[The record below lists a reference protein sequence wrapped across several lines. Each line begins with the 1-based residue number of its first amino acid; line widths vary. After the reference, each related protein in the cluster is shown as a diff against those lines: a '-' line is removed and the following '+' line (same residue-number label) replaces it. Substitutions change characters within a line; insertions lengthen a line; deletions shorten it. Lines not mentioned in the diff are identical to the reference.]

1 MLTDQEVARYLGP
14 PIDSRDAVAAHIRTI
29 RERHKAD
36 GFGLLAVVLR
46 EDGRVIGRS
55 GFLVWDSRTLDRELA
70 MTLRPPPEP
79 GSARREAN
87 HEPQKHNEE
96 EGGTRGKHGF
106 PRESER
112 RPAFGRASEA
122 EKEGFEPSRQGFS
135 PPNALAGRRLQPLG
149 HFSGRGQV
157 SAPLFRVTGK
167 SPFRGMPECAVRSM
181 LKGPAPPSYPPA
193 SASPV
198 CG

>member
-1 MLTDQEVARYLGP
+1 MISQFDLIETERLLLGRPESSDIGPWTEMLTDQEVARYLGP

-79 GSARREAN
+79 GSARREA
-87 HEPQKHNEE
+87 
-96 EGGTRGKHGF
+96 
-106 PRESER
+106 
-112 RPAFGRASEA
+112 
-122 EKEGFEPSRQGFS
+122 
-135 PPNALAGRRLQPLG
+135 
-149 HFSGRGQV
+149 
-157 SAPLFRVTGK
+157 
-167 SPFRGMPECAVRSM
+167 
-181 LKGPAPPSYPPA
+181 
-193 SASPV
+193 
-198 CG
+198 